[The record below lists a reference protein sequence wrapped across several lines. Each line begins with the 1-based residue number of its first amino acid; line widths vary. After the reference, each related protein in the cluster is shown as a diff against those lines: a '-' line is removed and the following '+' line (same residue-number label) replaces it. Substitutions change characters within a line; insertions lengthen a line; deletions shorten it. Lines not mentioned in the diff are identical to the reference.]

1 MSGIDKRIKIL
12 VVDDEKDIADVMKRG
27 LETKGFVVVTYDDP
41 EKALSDYDVGAYDL
55 LLIDIRM
62 PQMSGFDLYRKIE
75 MIDPIVKICFIT
87 AYEIYYDEFRRVFPK
102 IKVSCFVKKPV
113 SIDVLSRIIKDEL
126 GVQEQEASMIEN
138 SKKSS

>member
-1 MSGIDKRIKIL
+1 LSGIDKRIKIL

-27 LETKGFVVVTYDDP
+27 RETKGFVVVTYDDP